1 MKIFKNFLKAKNNF
15 NKCFSTINSLTCL
28 SPLDG
33 RYSVQVKSL
42 NNYFSEYGLIK
53 YRTKV
58 EIEWLKF
65 LIR

>member
-1 MKIFKNFLKAKNNF
+1 MKIFQNVLKAKYHF
-15 NKCFSTINSLTCL
+15 NKCFSTVNSLTGL

-33 RYSVQVKSL
+33 RYSVQVKTL

>member
-1 MKIFKNFLKAKNNF
+1 MLFKNIYKPKRSYNKYFSMVNN
-15 NKCFSTINSLTCL
+15 LTCI

-33 RYSVQVKSL
+33 RYHNQVKSL